1 MANDRRARLQQPELP
16 VLSQWDVEMGP
27 GQPRRAFSCARVQ
40 SRVRW
45 VWTLRRRPGRNRP
58 EWAVAIVVSAREPQ
72 QTVGRYD
79 QSRLVKAAIQGRLA
93 HEIGIGQANA
103 FKASV
108 PMSRRARLRFDL
120 CLGSFASLS
129 S

>member
-1 MANDRRARLQQPELP
+1 
-16 VLSQWDVEMGP
+16 MGP
-27 GQPRRAFSCARVQ
+27 GQPRRAFSFARAE

-45 VWTLRRRPGRNRP
+45 VLTLRRRPGRNRQ
-58 EWAVAIVVSAREPQ
+58 EWVVASVGERTEPQ
-72 QTVGRYD
+72 QTAGQYD
-79 QSRLVKAAIQGRLA
+79 QSRLVKTSIQGRLA

-108 PMSRRARLRFDL
+108 PMSQQARLRFDL